1 MPVLEAI
8 SISSVGKIIAAVW
21 ANGSRFLCS
30 VAAGAAA
37 AVAVIRVGAYLGI
50 PKAQPWWDDYGL
62 ILILL
67 AVVVAVF
74 AAFKMRAEKR
84 NTGLALIANEQQ
96 SFWHHAKQQDG
107 SILTQFHL
115 QFHATN
121 TSERG
126 LVYLSKVR
134 LNWPWV
140 NRDRILSS
148 SLTTEHPM
156 QGTDSVDYGIPAR
169 KRGACMSDVLALGT
183 IGGVGRKK
191 PMRLSIGVQD
201 NLGRWHKLVFRGLRN
216 SSITTLVAPRR
227 PLG

>member
-148 SLTTEHPM
+148 SLRNTRCKVRIVSTMGYRLANAALVCPTSWRWVQSAASGERN
-156 QGTDSVDYGIPAR
+156 QCASASACKIISADGISWCFAGCVIHQLQRWSP
-169 KRGACMSDVLALGT
+169 RG
-183 IGGVGRKK
+183 
-191 PMRLSIGVQD
+191 
-201 NLGRWHKLVFRGLRN
+201 GL
-216 SSITTLVAPRR
+216 
-227 PLG
+227 